1 MLISRGLDN
10 AGKTTIIHK
19 LTNETTDDVSPTMGF
34 SILSMDYQ
42 KNEKFICCYLQFSS
56 EHLGHWWSGIYSQ
69 ILEQLLRRGGHF
81 LQTPNPRPMLLCG
94 SSTVETRIEWIC
106 ASSSSKKCSLKRQ
119 ERKERYHLQKLI
131 GAAVLIL
138 CNKNDLNGALSPE
151 EITQV
156 DLPCTSQR
164 QYLDIKGPEF
174 ESRFWAVYSCSAI
187 TGDGLKEAFDW
198 LVEHTYTGMEY
209 AGRAEGQMTLL
220 WIPFL
225 L

>member
-1 MLISRGLDN
+1 MGLLTIIRKAKRKEHEMRVLFLGLDN

-19 LTNETTDDVSPTMGF
+19 LTNETTDNVSPTMGF

-42 KNEKFICCYLQFSS
+42 NFHLNIWDIGGQGSIRKFWSNYYEETDAVVWVIDSGDKDRMDMCKQQF
-56 EHLGHWWSGIYSQ
+56 
-69 ILEQLLRRGGHF
+69 
-81 LQTPNPRPMLLCG
+81 
-94 SSTVETRIEWIC
+94 
-106 ASSSSKKCSLKRQ
+106 
-119 ERKERYHLQKLI
+119 KEVLFEEKLI

-151 EITQV
+151 EIT
-156 DLPCTSQR
+156 

-209 AGRAEGQMTLL
+209 AGRAEG
-220 WIPFL
+220 
-225 L
+225 